1 MKYAHALILG
11 GILLFAAARY
21 WMLDILV
28 FEAAIAAVAFGI
40 TWIFLLLKKREAEQL
55 AASEDVTEK
64 DGRCAA

>member
-1 MKYAHALILG
+1 MKYALTLMLA
-11 GILLFAAARY
+11 GILLFSAARY

-28 FEAAIAAVAFGI
+28 FEAAVSMVAFGI

-55 AASEDVTEK
+55 AASEDVAEK